1 MACSFTCVKGVK
13 RYFESFSKM
22 EGHGGK
28 KRSLCDYFSSQKKKN
43 KSNENDGYQG
53 KPHK

>member
-1 MACSFTCVKGVK
+1 
-13 RYFESFSKM
+13 M

-28 KRSLCDYFSSQKKKN
+28 KQSLRDYFPSQTKKN
-43 KSNENDGYQG
+43 KSNENDGDQG